1 LLLIFIKIFEQKEVL
16 FMKMKKKSFKLYS
29 VSIYHVGFTR
39 FQGVPLAAT
48 AEKPRKIIGFTP
60 RI

>member
-1 LLLIFIKIFEQKEVL
+1 MFEQKEVL

-29 VSIYHVGFTR
+29 VSIYHVVFTS
-39 FQGVPLAAT
+39 FQVVPLSAT
-48 AEKPRKIIGFTP
+48 AKKPRKIIGFTP